1 MFFGKSV
8 SKWKIDVLK
17 GSPLFDADD
26 YAKEFGLA
34 AARDPVR
41 HYLENW
47 AHSLANP
54 SKFFDAAYYL
64 KLYGDVAE
72 RKINPLLHYL
82 TNGWKEGRS
91 PSPLFDRNEFLA
103 AHPYVQAGSVDLAEF
118 CIRAYGDYNWKARRA
133 LPRVA
138 SESTNKKVTPGVVI
152 PEISI
157 PDVVM
162 PEIVMPEVVVPEVVA
177 EDSSDSVAKLCSS
190 EFDQEYY
197 ISTYPDV
204 KASGMDPYIH
214 YMNHGF
220 AEDRNPRPD
229 FDVFFYKNTYLEGRN
244 DINPF
249 VHYLTVGRSTN
260 FKTRSENSK
269 VIGLPHDEA
278 VSLSV
283 CVHVHCFYP
292 ELLGEVCA
300 GILNFPEGSHIVVTV
315 CTEADRQYCSKYLKQ
330 YVPHFSNDV
339 ILVQN
344 RGRDIAPF
352 IVGCADIWKKYDVV
366 LHLHTKRSKHI
377 SWGDAWR
384 KYIYDQTMGSKDL
397 VAAVLGN
404 FARNEDLGALYP
416 ENYYDIKK
424 FIITNANAEGVKSA
438 LRFLEID
445 EEYCSAEF
453 AAGSMAWYRTSS
465 LDSLIEKINDVELFE
480 SEDGQVDGT
489 FAHALERVIPA
500 QVRANGYSVCAYSTP
515 IRTSVGEPLP
525 GSGRDFGSSFVTDA
539 WPRDSVRAVHPPR
552 PLAPPSRSFNSK
564 SLDIHWVIPGF
575 GKGAGGHM
583 TIFRMV
589 KYLEEFG
596 HQQTIWVQNA
606 NHIPNEE
613 VARQQIIDWYVKI
626 GSNVS
631 VLYLPED
638 VRQLS
643 GDVIIATDCWTAFPV
658 SQAQKFKERFY
669 FIQDFEPDFHPAGAN
684 RLVAESTYDLG
695 FSALCAGDWLDGL
708 MKERGC
714 WSRSWDL
721 AADHEIYFPVSSGSG
736 GAFPM
741 AREVQIAF
749 YARPYTPRR
758 AVELGFAA
766 LERLKKS
773 GRRFHVHL
781 FGEHNIDVP
790 YDFPCTQHGV
800 LSHEQLAVLY
810 QSSDI
815 GLVYSATNYS
825 LIPLEMIACGL
836 PVVELDVPSTRAIFK
851 NDEVAFAPPT
861 PYGIADTI
869 EGLLNNP
876 DKMNRQRENGFTFI
890 RNKSWEGS
898 ARKVEA
904 SIIEKL
910 RDLGFG
916 DVSSKIFA
924 PVFISKPKVSV
935 FIPTYNA
942 GKEFEAVLNSVVSQ
956 RTDFEYDVLV
966 IDSSSTDGTPG
977 LVGKFGSKKVRLHQI
992 DKRDF
997 QHGRTRN
1004 LGISM
1009 TDGDYV
1015 AILTQDAMPANDAW
1029 LASLIGGFK
1038 QGDRVAGVTGR
1049 HRAYP
1054 THGPFVSRD
1063 IEGHFDN
1070 LKLLPSVIDSSVGLP
1085 SHYFRGSIT
1094 WRMLAYFY
1102 SDNNSAMSRRVWK
1115 DLPYPD
1121 IEWGEDYVWSASA
1134 IKAGY
1139 QKAYVDEAVVFHS
1152 HDLSEKDT
1160 FKVAMAEGKFWAAE
1174 FGIKLHTDASS
1185 VIAQMCDTDRRYA
1198 RENGIVESVLKR
1210 RLKSIDALVRGRMY
1224 GWKESQSRDVS

>member
-8 SKWKIDVLK
+8 SKWKINVLK
-17 GSPLFDADD
+17 GSPLFDADG
-26 YAKEFGLA
+26 YAKEFGLIGV
-34 AARDPVR
+34 RDPVR

-47 AHSLANP
+47 THSLANP

-64 KLYGDVAE
+64 KLYDDVAE
-72 RKINPLLHYL
+72 RNINPLLHYL

-103 AHPYVQAGSVDLAEF
+103 AHPYVQADSVDLAEF
-118 CIRAYGDYNWKARRA
+118 CIRAYGDYNWQARRT
-133 LPRVA
+133 LTPV
-138 SESTNKKVTPGVVI
+138 ESDLVNQNVVPGL
-152 PEISI
+152 
-157 PDVVM
+157 VM
-162 PEIVMPEVVVPEVVA
+162 PEIVVPEIAVPELTGDDFGA
-177 EDSSDSVAKLCSS
+177 QVAKLCAA
-190 EFDQEYY
+190 EFDRDYY
-197 ISTYPDV
+197 LSMYPDV
-204 KASGMDPYIH
+204 KSSGMDPYMH
-214 YMNHGF
+214 YMGHGF
-220 AEDRNPRPD
+220 SEDRNPRSD
-229 FDVFFYKNTYLEGRN
+229 FDAFFYKNAYLKGRN
-244 DINPF
+244 EINPF
-249 VHYLTVGRSTN
+249 AHYLGVGRDAN
-260 FKTRSENSK
+260 FKPRSENSE
-269 VIGLPHDEA
+269 VINPSLDGGA
-278 VSLSV
+278 NLSV
-283 CVHVHCFYP
+283 CIHVHCFYP

-300 GILNFPEGSHIVVTV
+300 GLLNFPSGSHVVVTV
-315 CTEADRQYCSKYLKQ
+315 CTEADRQYCSKYLDHHI
-330 YVPHFSNDV
+330 PHLSNDV
-339 ILVQN
+339 VLVQN

-352 IVGCADIWKKYDVV
+352 IVGCSDVWKKYDIV

-397 VAAVLGN
+397 IGAILGY
-404 FARNEDLGALYP
+404 FSRNASLGALYP

-424 FIITNANAEGVKSA
+424 NIIANANTEGVKGA
-438 LRFLEID
+438 LRFLDID
-445 EEYCSAEF
+445 EKYCSAEF
-453 AAGSMAWYRTSS
+453 AAGSMAWFRTDS
-465 LDSLIEKINDVELFE
+465 LRSLIEKIDDIELFE

-489 FAHALERVIPA
+489 FAHALERVIHA
-500 QVRANGYSVCAYSTP
+500 QVRSSGYLVHAYSTP
-515 IRTSVGEPLP
+515 IRVSVGQPLP
-525 GSGRDFGSSFVTDA
+525 GPGRDFGSSFVTDA

-552 PLAPPSRSFNSK
+552 PLAPPSHSFNRK

-583 TIFRMV
+583 TIFRMI
-589 KYLEEFG
+589 KFLEEFG
-596 HQQTIWVQNA
+596 HQQTIWIQNA

-658 SQAQKFKERFY
+658 SQAEKFKERFY
-669 FIQDFEPDFHPAGAN
+669 FIQDFEPDFHAAGAN

-721 AADHEIYFPVSSGSG
+721 AADHEIYFPISSGRSDS
-736 GAFPM
+736 FPKT
-741 AREVQIAF
+741 REVQIAF

-766 LERLKKS
+766 LERLNKS

-781 FGEHNIDVP
+781 FGEQNINVP
-790 YDFPCTQHGV
+790 YNFPCTQHGV
-800 LSHEQLAVLY
+800 LSHEQLAALY
-810 QSSDI
+810 QSADI

-851 NDEVAFAPPT
+851 NDEVTFALPT
-861 PYGIADTI
+861 PYGIADAI
-869 EGLLNNP
+869 EELLG
-876 DKMNRQRENGFTFI
+876 DSERINRQRENGFSFI
-890 RNKSWEGS
+890 RDKSWEGS

-910 RDLGFG
+910 IDLGFA

-924 PVFISKPKVSV
+924 PALISKPKVSV

-942 GKEFEAVLNSVVSQ
+942 GKDFEAVLNSVVNQ
-956 RTDFEYDVLV
+956 KADFEYDVLV
-966 IDSSSTDGTPG
+966 IDSSSTDNTPG
-977 LVGKFGSKKVRLHQI
+977 IVSKFGGRNVRLHQI
-992 DKRDF
+992 DKREF

-1015 AILTQDAMPANDAW
+1015 AILTQDAMPVDDSW
-1029 LASLIGGFK
+1029 LASLVHGFK
-1038 QGDRVAGVTGR
+1038 LGNRVAGVTGR

-1054 THGPFVSRD
+1054 MHGAFVSRD
-1063 IEGHFDN
+1063 IENHFDN
-1070 LKLLPSVIDSSVGLP
+1070 LSFLPSVIDSTVGLP
-1085 SHYFRGSIT
+1085 SNYFRGSVT

-1102 SDNNSAMSRRVWK
+1102 SDNNSAISRRVWK

-1121 IEWGEDYVWSASA
+1121 IEWGEDYVWASSA

-1139 QKAYVDEAVVFHS
+1139 QKAYVNDAVVFHS

-1160 FKVAMAEGKFWAAE
+1160 FKVAMAEGKFWGAE
-1174 FGIKLHTDASS
+1174 FGIKLHSDEAS
-1185 VIAQMCDTDRRYA
+1185 VIAQMCDIDRRYA
-1198 RENGIVESVLKR
+1198 REKGVVEGVLKR
-1210 RLKSIDALVRGRMY
+1210 RLKFNELLVRGRMY